1 MGRQFFKG
9 LSRRR
14 HRAAPAIREALT
26 RMREAG
32 AGIAVYSPQN
42 ASFRQKY
49 AGTNQELAL
58 QLVGGNGPGDRLRRS
73 SQSSTFISGATALT
87 SPSATSLPPPR

>member
-1 MGRQFFKG
+1 MSSLPDA
-9 LSRRR
+9 LSARCTSGG
-14 HRAAPAIREALT
+14 ASLAGC
-26 RMREAG
+26 EAG

-73 SQSSTFISGATALT
+73 SQSVTPQCFVAEK
-87 SPSATSLPPPR
+87 SPSARRWR